1 MQLNLEKIVWFNK
14 PKKQAKLTATLG
26 SNQKLFLSDALR
38 NQLPEKIQFG
48 FDASSRTL
56 VIAKSENP
64 RDKKC
69 KNGMVFGLVDEIL
82 STGMKLPVCFEFEYD
97 DANKLWVGQVVL
109 RKKKQEYDLEQVLA
123 LYKPIADKLFIQIG
137 KTTPKEDRR
146 QIIALAICEA
156 VKEYTPAFGDFEK
169 FITKR
174 AKESLKIKNRHYV
187 KYNMDKSMDA
197 SLNDDSNFNLYSVNS
212 FIDSGYLRAENRIME
227 EQFEQKLSNKE
238 FDVLALLKKRLTISE
253 IAQKLEISEEKV
265 KFFAKTVAMKRKQF
279 FSQTL

>member
-14 PKKQAKLTATLG
+14 PKKQEKLTATLG

-38 NQLPEKIQFG
+38 DQLPENIQFG

-56 VIAKSENP
+56 VIAESENP

-82 STGMKLPVCFEFEYD
+82 STGMKLPICFEFEFD
-97 DANKLWVGQVVL
+97 NENKLWVGQVVL

-123 LYKPIADKLFIQIG
+123 LYKPIADKLFVQIG

-146 QIIALAICEA
+146 QIVALAICEA

-197 SLNDDSNFNLYSVNS
+197 SLNDDSNDSFTLYSVKS
-212 FIDSGYLRAENRIME
+212 FIDSGYLRAENRIAE
-227 EQFEQKLSNKE
+227 EQFEQQLSTNE
-238 FDVLALLKKRLTISE
+238 SDVLSLLKKRLTISE

-265 KFFAKTVAMKRKQF
+265 KFFAKTVATKRKQF
-279 FSQTL
+279 FS

>member
-38 NQLPEKIQFG
+38 NQLPENIQFG

-56 VIAKSENP
+56 VIAESENP

-82 STGMKLPVCFEFEYD
+82 STGLKLPVCFEFEYD
-97 DANKLWVGQVVL
+97 DANKLWAGQVIL

-123 LYKPIADKLFIQIG
+123 LYKPLSDKLFIQIG

-174 AKESLKIKNRHYV
+174 AKESLKLKNSHYV
-187 KYNMDKSMDA
+187 KHNMDKSMDA
-197 SLNDDSNFNLYSVNS
+197 SLNNESNDSFNLYSVNC
-212 FIDSGYLRAENRIME
+212 FIDSGYLRAENRIAE
-227 EQFEQKLSNKE
+227 EQFEQQLSTNE
-238 FDVLALLKKRLTISE
+238 SYVLMLLKKRLTISE

-279 FSQTL
+279 FS

>member
-1 MQLNLEKIVWFNK
+1 M
-14 PKKQAKLTATLG
+14 
-26 SNQKLFLSDALR
+26 SDALR
-38 NQLPEKIQFG
+38 NQLPENIQFG

-56 VIAKSENP
+56 VIAESENP
-64 RDKKC
+64 RNKKC
-69 KNGMVFGLVDEIL
+69 KNVMVFGLVEEIL

-97 DANKLWVGQVVL
+97 DANKLWTGQVVL
-109 RKKKQEYDLEQVLA
+109 RKKKHEYDLEQVLA

-197 SLNDDSNFNLYSVNS
+197 SLNDDSNANFNLYSVNS
-212 FIDSGYLRAENRIME
+212 FIDSGYLKAENRIME
-227 EQFEQKLSNKE
+227 EQFVQQLSKNE
-238 FDVLALLKKRLTISE
+238 FDVLMLLKKRLTISE

-279 FSQTL
+279 FS

>member
-38 NQLPEKIQFG
+38 NQLPENIQFG

-56 VIAKSENP
+56 VIAESKNP

-69 KNGMVFGLVDEIL
+69 KNGTVFGLVDEIL

-97 DANKLWVGQVVL
+97 DANKLWAGQVVL

-169 FITKR
+169 FITNR

-227 EQFEQKLSNKE
+227 EQFEQLLSKNE
-238 FDVLALLKKRLTISE
+238 FDVLVLLKKRLTISE
-253 IAQKLEISEEKV
+253 IAQKLKISEEKV
-265 KFFAKTVAMKRKQF
+265 KFFAKTIATKRKQF
-279 FSQTL
+279 FS